1 MPKSS
6 FSSVLPLAYLLGL
19 KESRGG
25 TPDIPNLYKHISID
39 KIIPMAANI
48 QLVFYRPTTIEGG
61 DILVKFLLNEDGT
74 SIPIKTDC
82 APYYHWTDVKAFLA
96 KI

>member
-1 MPKSS
+1 
-6 FSSVLPLAYLLGL
+6 
-19 KESRGG
+19 
-25 TPDIPNLYKHISID
+25 
-39 KIIPMAANI
+39 MAANI